1 MREWKGNEMRSFGDF
16 LKQKIRK
23 NERGPAFIFIA
34 GCLWGSIGLFIRFM
48 SDAGASAEMISFLR
62 MAFAFLILMV
72 ITVIRSGVSAFRVS
86 RKAILFSAALGLICH
101 GVYNLVYSWAVVR
114 IGVTISAVLLNVAP
128 VFTAILS
135 AILFHEQITSHK
147 CIAILV
153 NMIGCALAVTGGHF
167 SLAAL
172 SISGI
177 LFGVAAGFCY
187 GLTATFGRLAGED
200 GDPFVISTYSYLFAT
215 LFLLVCLKPWAVPL
229 TITPAV
235 AWLGFLYAL
244 IPTAL
249 AYVFYYQGVQE
260 MSENRK
266 APVIASVETVVT
278 AILGMVV
285 LGEKLSFL
293 HYAGIGIVM
302 VSIILMQKRKER

>member
-1 MREWKGNEMRSFGDF
+1 MKALENF
-16 LKQKIRK
+16 LKQQTKK
-23 NERGPAFIFIA
+23 TERGSFLIFLA

-62 MAFAFLILMV
+62 MAFAFVILMV
-72 ITVIRSGVSAFRVS
+72 ITVIRSGFSAFRVS

-101 GVYNLVYSWAVVR
+101 GVYNIVYSWAVVR

-135 AILFHEQITSHK
+135 AILFHEQITSRK

-153 NMIGCALAVTGGHF
+153 NMIGCALAVTGGQF

-215 LFLLVCLKPWAVPL
+215 LFLLVCLKPWAAPL
-229 TITPAV
+229 TIPPAI
-235 AWLGFLYAL
+235 AGLGFLYAL

-249 AYVFYYQGVQE
+249 AYVFYYQGIQE
-260 MSENRK
+260 LTENSK

-278 AILGMVV
+278 AILGMAV

-293 HYAGIGIVM
+293 HYVGIVIVM
-302 VSIILMQKRKER
+302 VSIILMQQKKKA

>member
-1 MREWKGNEMRSFGDF
+1 MRNFGNLFN
-16 LKQKIRK
+16 QKIGK
-23 NERGPAFIFIA
+23 IERGPALIFIA

-48 SDAGASAEMISFLR
+48 SDAGASAEMIGFLR
-62 MAFAFLILMV
+62 VAFAFVILMI
-72 ITVIRSGVSAFRVS
+72 ITLIRSGVSAFRVS

-101 GVYNLVYSWAVVR
+101 GIYNIFYSWAVMR
-114 IGVTISAVLLNVAP
+114 IGLTISAVLLNVAP

-135 AILFHEQITSHK
+135 AILFREQMTSRK

-153 NMIGCALAVTGGHF
+153 NMIGCVLAVTGGHF

-177 LFGVAAGFCY
+177 LFGVAAGLCY

-200 GDPFVISTYSYLFAT
+200 GDPFVISTYSYLFAA
-215 LFLLVCLKPWAVPL
+215 LFLLICLKPWAVPL
-229 TITPAV
+229 TITPAI

-249 AYVFYYQGVQE
+249 GYVLYYQGVQE
-260 MSENRK
+260 LAENSK

-278 AILGMVV
+278 AILGMAV

-293 HYAGIGIVM
+293 HYMGIAIVM
-302 VSIILMQKRKER
+302 VSIMLMQKKRKQVVLRDEI

>member
-1 MREWKGNEMRSFGDF
+1 MRNFGNL
-16 LKQKIRK
+16 LKQKIGK
-23 NERGPAFIFIA
+23 IERGPALIFIA

-62 MAFAFLILMV
+62 VAFAFVILMV
-72 ITVIRSGVSAFRVS
+72 ITLLRSGASAFRVS
-86 RKAILFSAALGLICH
+86 RKTIACSAGLGLICH
-101 GVYNLVYSWAVVR
+101 GIYNIVYSWALVR
-114 IGVTISAVLLNVAP
+114 IVVTISAVLLNVVP

-135 AILFHEQITSHK
+135 AMLFREQITSRK

-153 NMIGCALAVTGGHF
+153 NMIGCALAVTGGNF

-177 LFGVAAGFCY
+177 LFGVAAGLCY

-200 GDPFVISTYSYLFAT
+200 GDPFLISTYSYLFAA
-215 LFLLVCLKPWAVPL
+215 LFLLFCLKPWAVPL
-229 TITPAV
+229 TITPAIV
-235 AWLGFLYAL
+235 GLGFLYAL

-249 AYVFYYQGVQE
+249 GYVLYYRGVQE
-260 MSENRK
+260 LAENSK

-278 AILGMVV
+278 AILGMAV
-285 LGEKLSFL
+285 LGEKLSLL
-293 HYAGIGIVM
+293 HYMEIAIM
-302 VSIILMQKRKER
+302 MASIMLMKQKKK